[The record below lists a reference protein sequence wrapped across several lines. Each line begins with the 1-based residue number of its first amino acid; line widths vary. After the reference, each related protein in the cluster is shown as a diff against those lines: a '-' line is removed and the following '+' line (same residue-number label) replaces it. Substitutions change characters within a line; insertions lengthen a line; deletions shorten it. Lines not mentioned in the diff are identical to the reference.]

1 MKAKFLAAICLAA
14 SVLLFTAAARTE
26 TPFIIVAS
34 TSSTQNS
41 GLFDFLLPKFKK
53 ASGIEARVLAVGT
66 GQAVR
71 LARNGDADILF
82 VHHKPSE
89 EKFVADGFGVE
100 RFDVMYNE
108 FVIVGPASDPAGI
121 AGIIRAPAALAQIA
135 RTRAPFVSRGDDSGT
150 HKRELSLWRSA
161 GIDIAEVSAAWYRE
175 AGSGMGATLNIA
187 AAMASYTFAD
197 SGSWL
202 NFHNRQGLTVVLRGD
217 PVLFNQYGVILVN
230 PDKHPHV
237 KSALGQ
243 RFIDW
248 LLSAAG
254 QAAIDSFTINGE
266 RAFTANAQADIVSP
280 GTEQSE

>member
-1 MKAKFLAAICLAA
+1 M
-14 SVLLFTAAARTE
+14 
-26 TPFIIVAS
+26 
-34 TSSTQNS
+34 
-41 GLFDFLLPKFKK
+41 
-53 ASGIEARVLAVGT
+53 
-66 GQAVR
+66 
-71 LARNGDADILF
+71 IL
-82 VHHKPSE
+82 
-89 EKFVADGFGVE
+89 
-100 RFDVMYNE
+100 
-108 FVIVGPASDPAGI
+108 
-121 AGIIRAPAALAQIA
+121 
-135 RTRAPFVSRGDDSGT
+135 
-150 HKRELSLWRSA
+150 
-161 GIDIAEVSAAWYRE
+161 
-175 AGSGMGATLNIA
+175 
-187 AAMASYTFAD
+187 
-197 SGSWL
+197 WL